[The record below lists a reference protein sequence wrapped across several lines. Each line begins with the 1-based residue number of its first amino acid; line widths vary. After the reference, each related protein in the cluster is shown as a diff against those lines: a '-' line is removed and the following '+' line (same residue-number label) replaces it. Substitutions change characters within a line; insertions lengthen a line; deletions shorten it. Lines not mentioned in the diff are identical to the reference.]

1 MQDVLLG
8 ILMALLP
15 NMADSG
21 VEGNQG
27 FSLYAMI
34 GFRLLCGMEIF
45 QFNFNPI
52 LLRPN
57 GKRFTIRLNLA
68 QLSSDLRSAE
78 LSHLC
83 ETALAHLR
91 LFRLSSA

>member
-21 VEGNQG
+21 VEADQG

-34 GFRLLCGMEIF
+34 GFRLICGMKIYF
-45 QFNFNPI
+45 I
-52 LLRPN
+52 IRSRSTASTLLITDTQTN
-57 GKRFTIRLNLA
+57 TL
-68 QLSSDLRSAE
+68 DW
-78 LSHLC
+78 
-83 ETALAHLR
+83 
-91 LFRLSSA
+91 